1 MSTIPATVP
10 PAVSVATT
18 AIATPTAPARPAP
31 LGARV
36 PVTFA
41 AVRRRWPAATTLA
54 AIVPLI
60 LGLAATIDGGR
71 LLVWD
76 AWLTDAAVAHR
87 TAWLDD
93 LALAVSRLGSW
104 AIVFP
109 VAAVLALAAARRSR
123 TLAWVILVT
132 VAARPAVEWLL
143 KDLVA
148 RPRPDGA
155 RLVPGTG
162 YSYPSGHVLAACATW
177 AFLPVVVALYTHR
190 RAIWWASVAAAG
202 SLIALIAWSRVWLGV
217 HWASDVVASLL
228 LAFLALSA
236 AEAWVDRRRPAER
249 AAHAPTP
256 EAPAPDGVDLEPALS
271 D

>member
-1 MSTIPATVP
+1 VTAPVTTVP
-10 PAVSVATT
+10 PAPA
-18 AIATPTAPARPAP
+18 APPGLAAP
-31 LGARV
+31 P
-36 PVTFA
+36 PVIFA
-41 AVRRRWPAATTLA
+41 AIRRRWPALTPVAVV
-54 AIVPLI
+54 VPLV
-60 LGLAATIDGGR
+60 LGLAAAVDRGR

-76 AWLTDAAVAHR
+76 GPLTDAAVAHR

-93 LALAVSRLGSW
+93 VALAVSRLGSW
-104 AIVFP
+104 VVVFP

-123 TLAWVILVT
+123 TLAWVIVVT

-177 AFLPVVVALYTHR
+177 AFLSPVVSLYTHR
-190 RAIWWASVAAAG
+190 RAIWRASVAAAG
-202 SLIALIAWSRVWLGV
+202 AVVALVAWSRVWLGV

-236 AEAWVDRRRPAER
+236 AEAWVDRHHDPPNRMNEAR
-249 AAHAPTP
+249 AVRSRGP
-256 EAPAPDGVDLEPALS
+256 
-271 D
+271 